1 MLLHSIHKASLGA
14 CLDNARRTYGNVRT
28 HRRVA
33 CGSLEQRF
41 KESYTMSQ
49 VYISEKDRPKPI
61 PADEHENRRRRKQ
74 LLEIAEAAKR
84 KGIKMEVVEKKLTEI
99 ETVLP
104 GLVNL
109 HRAKASDWVTII
121 SDIDLLATK
130 IILLKDVFPNA
141 NVLKIFS
148 DQPRLLLLSTDRLKT
163 DAQQVKKMLSTVEGA
178 ESLVDAIPSFMDPR
192 NLERAVAEIQA
203 SFPGNMPLELLL
215 RHPDILNNLGESSI
229 EDSAEYGELSTK
241 D

>member
-1 MLLHSIHKASLGA
+1 MLLLQSCTHRASLLGIS
-14 CLDNARRTYGNVRT
+14 NATRRTRHV
-28 HRRVA
+28 V

-49 VYISEKDRPKPI
+49 VYVSEADRPKPI
-61 PADEHENRRRRKQ
+61 PASEHEDRRRRKQ

-84 KGIKMEVVEKKLTEI
+84 KGIGMEIVEKKLSEV

-121 SDIDLLATK
+121 SDDSLANK

-148 DQPRLLLLSTDRLKT
+148 QQPRLLLLPTERLHA
-163 DAQQVKKMLSTVEGA
+163 DAHQVKKMLSTVQGA
-178 ESLVDAIPSFMDPR
+178 ESLVDTIPSFMDPR
-192 NLERAVAEIQA
+192 NLERSLAEVQA
-203 SFPGNMPLELLL
+203 FFPGSVPLELLL
-215 RHPDILNNLGESSI
+215 KHPDLLDNLGESSI
-229 EDSAEYGELSTK
+229 EDSAESSSSSC
-241 D
+241 